1 MVGRASVRGISAAR
15 PHKVI
20 SRIYPSA
27 SGQLVHIN
35 FRSVAGPLMGF
46 DRRKNI
52 EILRWYRDFQLRAV
66 RLLGPKV
73 TNFIK
78 VRCGHVLKNLLQ

>member
-1 MVGRASVRGISAAR
+1 MGISAAR

-35 FRSVAGPLMGF
+35 LGAVSSPLMGF

-52 EILRWYRDFQLRAV
+52 EILGWYRDFQLRAV

-73 TNFIK
+73 QDFIK
-78 VRCGHVLKNLLQ
+78 VRYGHVLKNLLQ